1 MSRILIA
8 PLTIKA
14 ANAYIEAHHRHH
26 KRVQGHRFSLGASIT
41 GSLGDQVTVGVC
53 VVGRPVARA
62 VNQQFV
68 AEVTR
73 LCTQGHPHVCSKLY
87 AAAARACKAMGFWR
101 IQTYTLASEPGTSL
115 VAAGWSKDG
124 DVRGRGWSCESRPRR
139 GDRHPHT
146 DKIRWAK
153 ELNPQ
158 PEEGLPN
165 DAPTRPTTE
174 E

>member
-1 MSRILIA
+1 MSPPLAGKEGARESDTNR

-101 IQTYTLASEPGTSL
+101 IQTYTLASEPGTSPSCRWL
-115 VAAGWSKDG
+115 VQGWRREG
-124 DVRGRGWSCESRPRR
+124 PRLVLRVPTAPGRQTP
-139 GDRHPHT
+139 PH
-146 DKIRWAK
+146 
-153 ELNPQ
+153 
-158 PEEGLPN
+158 
-165 DAPTRPTTE
+165 
-174 E
+174 